1 MRFLFF
7 LLSISIFFSCENQN
21 QNDDLTSL
29 DKIRETTKNDRN
41 YEEMIKQRFIREHG
55 FPRPPQSLKGI
66 AYNLTEYKE
75 QWIKF
80 LMKKDTM
87 YTYEQVKQD
96 ILQTINF
103 AKTIDEGIIIH
114 KTLYQKDSIGRFG
127 FQCIPNYCHLRLIIL
142 SDYFEKYKTTGEGN
156 VFKRET
162 AEFWTEENV
171 KLLELN

>member
-1 MRFLFF
+1 MRFLFII
-7 LLSISIFFSCENQN
+7 LSLSILFSCENQN
-21 QNDDLTSL
+21 QNDDLTDYEKL
-29 DKIRETTKNDRN
+29 RESEKKLRN
-41 YEEMIKQRFIREHG
+41 TLEETFITEHG

-103 AKTIDEGIIIH
+103 AKTIDEGTIIH

-127 FQCIPNYCHLRLIIL
+127 FQCIPNYCQLRLIIL
-142 SDYFEKYKTTGEGN
+142 SDYLDKYETTGEGY

-171 KLLELN
+171 KLLKLN